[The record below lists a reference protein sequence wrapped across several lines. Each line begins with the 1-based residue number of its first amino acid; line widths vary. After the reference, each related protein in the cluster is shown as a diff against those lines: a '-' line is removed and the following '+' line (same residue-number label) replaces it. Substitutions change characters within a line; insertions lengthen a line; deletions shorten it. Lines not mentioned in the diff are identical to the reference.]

1 MKLLKPLFI
10 LSIVITVSCK
20 QEKQKV
26 EVKTTDIQVVAPF
39 EMPVITIP
47 DFSDSETFVITD
59 FGAVKGDKEAT
70 TKAINKAISQA
81 NSAGA
86 GIVVI
91 PEGEWLTKKIHFK
104 SNVNLHLEKGAVLL
118 FSEDPKDYL
127 PAVHS
132 TWEGMEC
139 YNYSPLIYAYNC
151 KNIAITGEGKLK
163 AKMDVWKTW
172 FPRPEPHMN
181 SLKRLYNL
189 ASYNKPV
196 EERQMVNDTAN
207 FRPQFIQFN
216 RSENIL
222 LEGVSIENSSF
233 WTIHPYLSKN
243 VVIRNLNV
251 YAHGHNNDGVDP
263 EMSQNVLIENCIFD
277 QGDDA
282 IAIKSGRNQDAW
294 RLNTPSKNIVMRN
307 CTMKNG
313 HQLVAIGSELS
324 GGIENVF
331 VENCKVVDGAK
342 MFHLVF
348 IKTNERRGGY
358 VKNIYVE
365 NVSGGGI
372 KNGVLGIETD
382 VLYQWRD
389 LVPTIERKLTPI
401 QDVYLKNVKA
411 TKAQYLSKITGQEE
425 LPVKNIV
432 LDHVEVDT
440 IIGEKFLH
448 ENVLDLSVL
457 P

>member
-1 MKLLKPLFI
+1 MKQLKLLLFLPLFI
-10 LSIVITVSCK
+10 TVACK
-20 QEKQKV
+20 QEKKQIQIQIAEVQV
-26 EVKTTDIQVVAPF
+26 EAPF
-39 EMPVITIP
+39 EMPAITIP
-47 DFSDSETFVITD
+47 DFSGSETFVITD
-59 FGAVKGDKEAT
+59 FGAIKDDKEAT
-70 TKAINKAISQA
+70 TKAINQAINEA
-81 NSAGA
+81 NGAGA

-91 PEGEWLTKKIHFK
+91 PEGEWLTKKIHLK

-172 FPRPEPHMN
+172 FSRPGPHMN

-222 LEGVSIENSSF
+222 LEGVSIENSPF

-263 EMSQNVLIENCIFD
+263 EMSQNVLIENCVFD

-307 CTMKNG
+307 CIMKNG

-324 GGIENVF
+324 GGVENVF
-331 VENCKVVDGAK
+331 VENCKVIDGAK

-358 VKNIYVE
+358 VKNIHIE
-365 NVSGGGI
+365 NVSGGSI

-401 QDVYLKNVKA
+401 EDVYLKNVKA
-411 TKAQYLSKITGQEE
+411 TKAEYLSKITGQEE

-448 ENVLDLSVL
+448 ENVLGLSVL

>member
-39 EMPVITIP
+39 EMPEITIP

-196 EERQMVNDTAN
+196 DERQMVNDTAN

-222 LEGVSIENSSF
+222 LEGVSIENSPF

-294 RLNTPSKNIVMRN
+294 QLNTPSKNIVMRN